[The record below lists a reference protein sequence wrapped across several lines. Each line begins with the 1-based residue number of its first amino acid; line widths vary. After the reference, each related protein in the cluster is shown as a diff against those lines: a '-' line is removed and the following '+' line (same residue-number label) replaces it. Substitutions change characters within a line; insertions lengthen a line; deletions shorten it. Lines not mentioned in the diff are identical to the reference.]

1 MAAEKARGPGDQRR
15 PIAPERRVHQTFH
28 GASPESQSSS
38 SRSSI
43 RCAARRASSGGIP
56 PLLQRDLPPFAPPE
70 QASPIVQACRMA
82 PWPTVT
88 SALDFP
94 SMEYIWE
101 AQRVLGAKVE
111 IVGSPEGITVPL
123 ENILAAIDDTTS
135 LVAMSHTSFRSSY
148 RVDANAIVERA
159 HSVGALVLLD
169 VYQSAGSIELDASI
183 WGVDF
188 LIGGTIKWLCGG
200 PACGY
205 LYVRPDLQRDLKPR
219 LTGWVAHDVP
229 FEFAHAPMRY
239 ARSVRRFA
247 QGTPSI
253 PALYSALPGLQ
264 ILEEVGV
271 ETIARESR
279 RRTEWMVEFAL
290 ERGWKINSPR
300 DVNERGPSVMIDVAD
315 GSAMVDRLAK
325 RKVFVDCR
333 PGVGLRI
340 SPHFFNTDEEVHEAR
355 ATIAQEAL
363 LVERQLP
370 RKVLV
375 VIVRGLVGED
385 PSELLPPGLVQAG
398 QEVKKGHTLG
408 RVGSTGRATGPHL
421 FFGVRWHDS
430 RIDPKFLL
438 EDPGKIPAVNRVSP

>member
-1 MAAEKARGPGDQRR
+1 MSGSNIDRRRAEYPTLASGIHLLSHSLGPVPR
-15 PIAPERRVHQTFH
+15 
-28 GASPESQSSS
+28 
-38 SRSSI
+38 
-43 RCAARRASSGGIP
+43 AARESLLAYYEAWEQHTSEDAWAASWWALSQQVGDRIARILGGAPGSVQIQP
-56 PLLQRDLPPFAPPE
+56 NASIALASVASCFDFA
-70 QASPIVQACRMA
+70 ATKRHKV
-82 PWPTVT
+82 VT

-101 AQRVLGAKVE
+101 AQKTLGAKVE
-111 IVGSPEGITVPL
+111 IVGSPGGITVPL
-123 ENILAAIDDTTS
+123 ENILATIDDTTS
-135 LVAMSHTSFRSSY
+135 LVAMSHVSFRSSY
-148 RVDANAIVERA
+148 RVDAKAIVERA
-159 HSVGALVLLD
+159 HRVGALVLFD
-169 VYQSAGSIELDASI
+169 VYQSAGTIELDADG

-264 ILEEVGV
+264 ILEDVGV

-279 RRTEWMVEFAL
+279 RRTEWMIEFAL

-300 DVNERGPSVMIDVAD
+300 DVNERGGSVMINVAD
-315 GSAMVDRLAK
+315 GPAMVDRLAE

-340 SPHFFNTDEEVHEAR
+340 SPHFFNTDEEVHEAMEILAECIR
-355 ATIAQEAL
+355 
-363 LVERQLP
+363 
-370 RKVLV
+370 
-375 VIVRGLVGED
+375 
-385 PSELLPPGLVQAG
+385 
-398 QEVKKGHTLG
+398 
-408 RVGSTGRATGPHL
+408 
-421 FFGVRWHDS
+421 
-430 RIDPKFLL
+430 
-438 EDPGKIPAVNRVSP
+438 